1 MFRPSQIP
9 ILEVV
14 EACWLQTK
22 KKWNNEHWIYEN
34 WELTSWRSIATDRGH
49 VTDFTHDR
57 AEWWPFSFVKS
68 YYWFDDHQ
76 TYKWLSENFPTYAP
90 ADQKNIM
97 DVRKWLWDCTDQQKE
112 YLKSRWISH
121 ELVKRY
127 VRDYRWIAC
136 IVSKDWT
143 PNWINSRTLESD
155 HAKRFTSVSWYSTSW
170 VYQGMID
177 KKKWYIIVVEWLID
191 FLTVAQY
198 DSNVIGLKSA
208 QDWWREVRNYAKYMD
223 CYIVFDNDKIWQE
236 SRKNM
241 EWLQYY
247 EFVREQSYGE
257 AKDFNDVY
265 MKFWLWKDMV
275 DNLKSLCSLVKP
287 KTYDLKQKRTYTR
300 WVPEMDELFWKVADK
315 DLVVV
320 TAWTNQW
327 KTTFINFLANSNWM
341 SGKNVTYFTLEL
353 RAIEIKQRYAF
364 VRVWLNKNQFNEW
377 DYTEEQK
384 NKMLKIIDQYED
396 NFKLYDFDEYPDI
409 DTLCKLIEDLH
420 KNKWQTMFII
430 DNLWNIKS
438 NKSELDTQSDITSRL
453 QQLKN
458 KHDICIILIHHNNKF
473 KKKESIQ
480 DHSLANMRWNQKI
493 ADNSNIVIELSRD
506 YDDVTN
512 QSTTKISQHKDTQ
525 WWVNKTVLLEYR
537 RGEFLFLNEERDEW

>member
-9 ILEVV
+9 ILDVV

-22 KKWNNEHWIYEN
+22 KKGINEYWIYEW
-34 WELTSWRSIATDRGH
+34 WELTSWRSIAIDRNH
-49 VTDFTHDR
+49 VTDFTHKR
-57 AEWWPFSFVKS
+57 AQGPWFSFIKS
-68 YYWFDDHQ
+68 YLWLDDYWA
-76 TYKWLSENFPTYAP
+76 YRRLSEKFPSYAP

-112 YLKSRWISH
+112 YLKSRWISYD
-121 ELVKRY
+121 LVKRY

-155 HAKRFTSVSWYSTSW
+155 HTKRFTSVSWYSTSW
-170 VYQGMID
+170 IYQWMID

-191 FLTVAQY
+191 FLTVVQRE
-198 DSNVIGLKSA
+198 SNVIGLKSA
-208 QDWWREVRNYAKYMD
+208 QDWRWEVRAYAKYMD
-223 CYIVFDNDKIWQE
+223 CYIVFDNDKAWQE
-236 SRKNM
+236 SKKYM

-247 EFVREQSYGE
+247 EFKREDWYWD
-257 AKDFNDVY
+257 AKDLNDLY
-265 MKFWLWKDMV
+265 TRYDIWSDMFTNFKDF
-275 DNLKSLCSLVKP
+275 CFLVKA
-287 KTYDLKQKRTYTR
+287 KTHDLKKKRTYTW
-300 WVPEMDELFWKVADK
+300 WVPEMDELFGKVADK
-315 DLVVV
+315 DLVIV
-320 TAWTNQW
+320 TAGTNQW
-327 KTTFINFLANSNWM
+327 KTTFVNFLANSNWLA
-341 SGKNVTYFTLEL
+341 GAKVTYFTLEL

-420 KNKWQTMFII
+420 TNKWQTMFII

-458 KHDICIILIHHNNKF
+458 KYDICIILIHHNNKF

-480 DHSLANMRWNQKI
+480 DHSLANMRGNQKI
-493 ADNSNIVIELSRD
+493 ADNSNIVIELSRE
-506 YDDVTN
+506 YDEMMR

-525 WWVNKTVLLEYR
+525 WWVNKTVLLEYAR
-537 RGEFLFLNEERDEW
+537 WEFLFLNEERDD